1 MSKKTKPKK
10 EKPAKPKQPPVSTQD
25 EGTPKDPGKP

>member
-1 MSKKTKPKK
+1 MSKKQKPKK
-10 EKPAKPKQPPVSTQD
+10 EKPKKPKGPDVSTMD

>member
-1 MSKKTKPKK
+1 MSKKQKPKK
-10 EKPAKPKQPPVSTQD
+10 EKPKKPKGTDVSTMD